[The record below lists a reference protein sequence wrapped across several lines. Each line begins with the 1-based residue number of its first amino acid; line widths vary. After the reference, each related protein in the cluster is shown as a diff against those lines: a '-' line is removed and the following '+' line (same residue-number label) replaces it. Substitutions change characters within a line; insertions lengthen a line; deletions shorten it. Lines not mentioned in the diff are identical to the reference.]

1 MRASKVP
8 FLMIAGRLHRGREA
22 ATAARVS
29 PTASSPPRQLGFWMC
44 LALVVGNMIGS
55 GFFLLPATLAPFGWN
70 GVAGW
75 VITTIGALC
84 LAVVFA
90 RLARAYPKAG
100 GPYAYSRL
108 AFGPFPAFVVAW
120 SYWVS
125 MWVGNVAIATGV
137 VAPLATIFPAITAY
151 SVLITLG
158 LVWSLTAINCF
169 GAKTVGRIQLIT
181 TLLKFLPLA
190 AVFILA
196 VLVLADGQGSAAPP
210 LRAGEFSFSG
220 TTGIT
225 AAATLVLWS
234 FLGLESATVPAERVK
249 NPTRNIP
256 RATFIGVA
264 ITGLIYTFVCSSVAL
279 LMPVEQVANSGAP
292 MAEFIGAHWGGPAAT
307 LIALFAAIAAFGTL
321 NGWVLMQGEL
331 PWAMARDGVF
341 PGWMAKLSR
350 YGTPAR
356 AHIVT
361 SLLLT
366 IVLALNYSRSMAE
379 LFGFLI
385 LLATTASLVA
395 YLVCSLAAVKLGVGR
410 RMVPVFILA
419 ALFSL
424 WAIWGAGF
432 EAMKWGAALLISG
445 VPLYFVMRRA
455 NRSTQALAA
464 DPAALRE

>member
-1 MRASKVP
+1 VTQPSP
-8 FLMIAGRLHRGREA
+8 RE
-22 ATAARVS
+22 
-29 PTASSPPRQLGFWMC
+29 PYLPPRQLGFWMA

-55 GFFLLPATLAPFGWN
+55 GFFLLPATLGPFAWN

-75 VITTIGALC
+75 IVTTIGALC
-84 LAVVFA
+84 LAAVFA

-108 AFGPFPAFVVAW
+108 AFGAFPAFVVAW

-125 MWVGNVAIATGV
+125 MWVGNVAIAIGV
-137 VAPLATIFPAITAY
+137 VAPLATVFPAITAY
-151 SVLITLG
+151 SVIITLG

-169 GAKTVGRIQLIT
+169 GAKTVGRIQLVT
-181 TLLKFLPLA
+181 TILKFLPLA
-190 AVFILA
+190 AVFLLA
-196 VLVLADGQGSAAPP
+196 VIVLAQGGGGTAPP
-210 LRAGEFSFSG
+210 LRASDLSVSG
-220 TTGIT
+220 ATGIT

-234 FLGLESATVPAERVK
+234 FLGLESATVPAERVES
-249 NPTRNIP
+249 PTRNIP

-264 ITGLIYTFVCSSVAL
+264 LTGLIYTFVCSSVAL
-279 LMPVEQVANSGAP
+279 LMPAEQVANSGAP

-341 PGWMAKLSR
+341 PEWLAKLSR

-366 IVLALNYSRSMAE
+366 IVLALNYSRSMAD

-410 RMVPVFILA
+410 KAVPVFILA

-424 WAIWGAGF
+424 WAIWGAGL
-432 EAMKWGAALLISG
+432 EAMKWGAALLVSG
-445 VPLYFVMRRA
+445 IPLYFLMRWRGGSS
-455 NRSTQALAA
+455 RPVETSSTAPPESSA
-464 DPAALRE
+464 

>member
-1 MRASKVP
+1 MNR
-8 FLMIAGRLHRGREA
+8 
-22 ATAARVS
+22 ATAA
-29 PTASSPPRQLGFWMC
+29 PPRQLGFWIC
-44 LALVVGNMIGS
+44 LALVIGNMIGS
-55 GFFLLPATLAPFGWN
+55 GFFLLPGTLAPFGWN

-75 VITTIGALC
+75 LITTAGALC
-84 LAVVFA
+84 LALVFA
-90 RLARAYPKAG
+90 RLARAYPQAG

-108 AFGPFPAFVVAW
+108 AFGPFAAFVVAW

-137 VAPLATIFPAITAY
+137 VAPLATVFPGITSY
-151 SVLITLG
+151 SAVITLA

-169 GAKTVGRIQLIT
+169 GAKTVGRIQLVT

-190 AVFILA
+190 AVLLLA
-196 VLVLADGQGSAAPP
+196 IIVLGSGGGEAAPP
-210 LRAGEFSFSG
+210 LDPAALRYSGE
-220 TTGIT
+220 TGI
-225 AAATLVLWS
+225 AAAAALTLWS
-234 FLGLESATVPAERVK
+234 FLGLESATVPAERVE

-256 RATFIGVA
+256 RATFIGVVV
-264 ITGLIYTFVCSSVAL
+264 TGLIYTFVCSSVAL
-279 LMPVEQVANSGAP
+279 LMPVDQVSNSGAP

-341 PGWMAKLSR
+341 PSWLAKLSR

-356 AHIVT
+356 AHIVA

-366 IVLALNYSRSMAE
+366 IVMAFNYSRSMAD

-385 LLATTASLVA
+385 LLATTSSLVA
-395 YLVCSLAAVKLGVGR
+395 YFVCSLAAVKLGVGR
-410 RMVPVFILA
+410 KVVPVFILA

-424 WAIWGAGF
+424 WAVWGSGL
-432 EAMKWGAALLISG
+432 EAMKWGLVLLLTGI
-445 VPLYFVMRRA
+445 PLYFFMRRQSG
-455 NRSTQALAA
+455 STPELAA
-464 DPAALRE
+464 AQAAPPE

>member
-1 MRASKVP
+1 MN
-8 FLMIAGRLHRGREA
+8 RETQA
-22 ATAARVS
+22 
-29 PTASSPPRQLGFWMC
+29 PPRQLGFWMA

-55 GFFLLPATLAPFGWN
+55 GFFLRPATLAPFAWN

-75 VITTIGALC
+75 IVTTMGALC

-90 RLARAYPKAG
+90 CLARAYPQAG

-137 VAPLATIFPAITAY
+137 VAPLATVFPAITAY
-151 SVLITLG
+151 SVIITLG

-169 GAKTVGRIQLIT
+169 GAKTVGRIQLVT
-181 TLLKFLPLA
+181 TILKFLPLA
-190 AVFILA
+190 AVFLLA
-196 VLVLADGQGSAAPP
+196 VLVLAQGGGGNAPE
-210 LRAGEFSFSG
+210 LRASELSLSG
-220 TTGIT
+220 ATGIT

-234 FLGLESATVPAERVK
+234 FLGLESATVPAERVE

-264 ITGLIYTFVCSSVAL
+264 VTGLIYTFVCSSVAL
-279 LMPVEQVANSGAP
+279 LMPTGEVTNSGAP

-341 PGWMAKLSR
+341 PAWLSKLSR

-366 IVLALNYSRSMAE
+366 VVLGVNYSRSMAD

-410 RMVPVFILA
+410 KAVPMFILA

-424 WAIWGAGF
+424 WAIWGAGV
-432 EAMKWGAALLISG
+432 EAMKWGAALLVSG
-445 VPLYFVMRRA
+445 IPLYFLMRWRA
-455 NRSTQALAA
+455 GSSRAEAA
-464 DPAALRE
+464 SPAELPGSNA